1 MDAFSAIIG
10 QSQAIAL
17 LRAAIAR
24 DHIAPGYLFVGPS
37 GTGRSLAAQA
47 FTQMLVADRR
57 SSDFVSNAFSRV
69 KARNH
74 PDVLWVE
81 PTYLDKGKLLTTAE
95 AEAAGLK
102 RRAAPQI
109 RLEQV
114 REVADFLSRP
124 PLESKRS
131 VVIITEAQ
139 TMAEPAAN
147 ALLKTLEEPGQATI
161 IAIAPDPGSVLPT
174 LVSRCQRIPFYR
186 LSQSALQQVLH
197 QIGRDNLPD
206 SVITLAQGSPGAA
219 ISAMAQFQSIS
230 PDLLAAVQQPPQRSL
245 QALELA
251 RQIDRELDVES
262 QIWLIDYLQNYYWQS
277 SLLSKTDNSALLL
290 NMMQSLEAARQQL
303 NSYVQPRL
311 VWEITFL
318 QYASNLREFA
328 E

>member
-1 MDAFSAIIG
+1 MSAQNRDAIVDAFSTIIG

-24 DHIAPGYLFVGPS
+24 DRIAPGYLFVGPP
-37 GTGRSLAAQA
+37 GTGRALAAQA
-47 FTQMLVADRR
+47 FAQMLVADRK
-57 SSDFVSNAFSRV
+57 SSERV

-81 PTYLDKGKLLTTAE
+81 PTYLDKGKLLTIAE

-114 REVADFLSRP
+114 REIANFLSRP

-174 LVSRCQRIPFYR
+174 LVSRCQRIPFQR
-186 LSQSALQQVLH
+186 LSRSDLQQVLH
-197 QIGRDNLPD
+197 QIGRDNLPEP
-206 SVITLAQGSPGAA
+206 VIALAQGSPGTAIAA
-219 ISAMAQFQSIS
+219 IAQFQSIS
-230 PDLLAAVQQPPQRSL
+230 TDLLAAVQQPPKRPL

-251 RQIDRELDVES
+251 KQIDRELDVEA
-262 QIWLIDYLQNYYWQS
+262 QIWLIDYLQNYYWQAGVS
-277 SLLSKTDNSALLL
+277 SQARNLL
-290 NMMQSLEAARQQL
+290 NMVQSLEEARQQIV
-303 NSYVQPRL
+303 SYVQPRL
-311 VWEITFL
+311 VWEIAL
-318 QYASNLREFA
+318 LRYCG
-328 E
+328 